1 MAALEPK
8 RTWQLYA
15 IIGAVLVVSLL
26 IVMLGQPTWQSG
38 LIRWGALV
46 GYQGV
51 FLAAL
56 SALYLVE
63 LTKYFGRGFIKLHHI
78 VSIMALSTLVLHGG
92 MVAWQ
97 FGQLRVLAPRFTSVE
112 NFVRFGGAPALW
124 LIILAALAAW
134 QRKNLRDQW
143 RPIHWLT
150 YIAFILGTIHAQMLG
165 GSFQHLVVRIISI
178 AMAVALVAVF
188 ATKRLRQQKRRNR
201 SKA

>member
-26 IVMLGQPTWQSG
+26 VALLGRPAWQEG
-38 LIRWGALV
+38 VIRWGALV

-56 SALYLVE
+56 SSLYLVE
-63 LTKYFGRGFIKLHHI
+63 LTKHFGRGFVKLHHI
-78 VSIMALSTLVLHGG
+78 LSALALSTLILHGG
-92 MVAWQ
+92 LVAWRL
-97 FGQLRVLAPRFTSVE
+97 GNPRVFIPRFTSVE

-124 LIILAALAAW
+124 LISLAALAAW

-143 RPIHWLT
+143 RSIHWLT
-150 YIAFILGTIHAQMLG
+150 YLAFILGTIHAQMLG
-165 GSFQHLVVRIISI
+165 GSFQYLIVRIISI

-188 ATKRLRQQKRRNR
+188 VIKRLRQQKRRNR
-201 SKA
+201 RKT